1 MADCLSLLPH
11 AFLLQGSHESLPTA
25 AHDGDPRQNSAAR
38 TSRTHIIA
46 LRTARSGP
54 PHEHVQVGGNIGDL
68 KRGSFGLSFGCQ
80 TSCCPFCTLSF
91 NSITS
96 LASASGLS
104 ETRKMLRL
112 RRALPTG
119 RYPLCDV
126 ASESQCS
133 QARGFFTHR
142 IQLGL
147 VLGHCLLAFTRLLF
161 LPE

>member
-1 MADCLSLLPH
+1 MRIWKCRMFIRDRLRVN
-11 AFLLQGSHESLPTA
+11 AFPKWPPTIAPNPYIMRDAAEKGGYRYRWWKVNERSIGALARPCERPRATA
-25 AHDGDPRQNSAAR
+25 APPSSVMN
-38 TSRTHIIA
+38 
-46 LRTARSGP
+46 LRR
-54 PHEHVQVGGNIGDL
+54 
-68 KRGSFGLSFGCQ
+68 
-80 TSCCPFCTLSF
+80 F

-112 RRALPTG
+112 RRTLRTG
-119 RYPLCDV
+119 RWPLCGV
-126 ASESQCS
+126 ASQSQLS

-147 VLGHCLLAFTRLLF
+147 VLGHCLLAFTRLLL